1 MTAKAASSLAEAVPS
16 TSLLTR
22 AALAALVLFYLTLEL
37 SQLLQ
42 PGAAPP
48 HACRREGALG
58 SARAR
63 LPPPSFPASLGL
75 PLNASALQRAA
86 LRHGQ
91 PPPPPAAAFAPL
103 ASFQH
108 ALGYQHFSPPQAL
121 RCIARAGGLALVGD
135 SMLREVT
142 TVLLEYLGRPRIKV
156 QGVPWAAQRADEVFD
171 VTLEDGSAAQARLFF
186 RFAANIHPQLGAR
199 VAEAALELGVRAV
212 VAHSGVWDLM
222 PDSGA
227 SAGDGLARYQVGA
240 ARFLEGVRLA
250 LAPQLAALD
259 ASEAAAAAAAAAP
272 LPPRRFLWRTMS
284 PTVLARLDDTR
295 RAALAPAALHAG
307 NAFMREAL
315 RAAAQAAG
323 APPFEVVDMELLMPA
338 GQEQLVR
345 EDGYHPTDPSA
356 LATAQVVLNM
366 LCGPQVTAETLAQ
379 LALAE

>member
-1 MTAKAASSLAEAVPS
+1 MTAKAAASLADAAPS
-16 TSLLTR
+16 PTLLTR
-22 AALAALVLFYLTLEL
+22 ALLAALVLFFLSLELTL
-37 SQLLQ
+37 LLR
-42 PGAAPP
+42 PGGAAQ
-48 HACRREGALG
+48 ACRAREGP
-58 SARAR
+58 RAR
-63 LPPPSFPASLGL
+63 LPPPSPPPPASLGL

-108 ALGYQHFSPPQAL
+108 ALGYVHFSPPQAL
-121 RCIARAGGLALVGD
+121 RCIARSGGLALVGD

-227 SAGDGLARYQVGA
+227 SAADGLARYQRGA
-240 ARFLEGVRLA
+240 AGFLEGVRLA

-259 ASEAAAAAAAAAP
+259 AGEAGAPP

-295 RAALAPAALHAG
+295 RVALAPAALHAG
-307 NAFMREAL
+307 NVWMREAL
-315 RAAAQAAG
+315 RAAAQGAG

-366 LCGPQVTAETLAQ
+366 LCGPRVTAESLAQ
-379 LALAE
+379 LALAEQPVA